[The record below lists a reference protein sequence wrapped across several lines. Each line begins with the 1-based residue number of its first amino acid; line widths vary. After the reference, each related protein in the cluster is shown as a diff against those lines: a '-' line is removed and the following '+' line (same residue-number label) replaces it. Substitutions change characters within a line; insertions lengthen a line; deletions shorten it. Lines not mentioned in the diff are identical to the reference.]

1 MKVRG
6 AVIHQCRD
14 QSESPNKHRTQAK
27 RFVVESVC
35 ALDINSKSEH
45 QSQVIS
51 AALSTAFSV

>member
-35 ALDINSKSEH
+35 ALDINSEM
-45 QSQVIS
+45 S
-51 AALSTAFSV
+51 AMACFCDN